1 MKDERAFI
9 FDAYGT
15 LFDVNA
21 ACRELSIEVGEKWQE
36 LSTLWRLRQV
46 EYTWLRNSMNA
57 YIDFWQITSDS
68 LDYAMDTLNI
78 NNKNLRSNL
87 LKLYLKLEAYSEVKG
102 VLEKLKEEGF
112 KTGILS
118 NGSKKMLDSAVKNA
132 NISGLLDEVISVEE
146 CKVYKP
152 SNKVY
157 DLVEIKMGIKKE
169 QVLFFSSNAWDMHA
183 ASNYGFNTIWVNR
196 FNAKLE
202 RLPGK
207 PLKIVNSLEKIN
219 KIINHDQYP
228 NAKNQIYN
236 Y

>member
-1 MKDERAFI
+1 MKEKRVFI

-87 LKLYLKLEAYSEVKG
+87 LKLYLKLEAYPEVKG

-132 NISGLLDEVISVEE
+132 NISGFLDEVISVEE

-157 DLVEIKMGIKKE
+157 ELVEIKMGIKKE

-196 FNAKLE
+196 INAKLE

-219 KIINHDQYP
+219 KII
-228 NAKNQIYN
+228 
-236 Y
+236 

>member
-1 MKDERAFI
+1 MKEKRVFI

-78 NNKNLRSNL
+78 NNKKLRSNL

-102 VLEKLKEEGF
+102 ALEKLKEEGF

-219 KIINHDQYP
+219 KII
-228 NAKNQIYN
+228 
-236 Y
+236 